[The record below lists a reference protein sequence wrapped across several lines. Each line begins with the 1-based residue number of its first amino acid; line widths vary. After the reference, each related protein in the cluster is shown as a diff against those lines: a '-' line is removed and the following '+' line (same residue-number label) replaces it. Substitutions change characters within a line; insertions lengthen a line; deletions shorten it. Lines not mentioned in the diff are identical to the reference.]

1 MESQIVGAYNLVL
14 DAQELVQTIESFS
27 TDYYVDL
34 EPHQSQAFLRAK
46 LKARDVFQ
54 ELSKLLPA
62 DARPSLSATTP
73 ASRVGHASEKGQGS
87 E

>member
-1 MESQIVGAYNLVL
+1 MESQLAGAYNLVL
-14 DAQELVQTIESFS
+14 DAQELVQRIESYS
-27 TDYYVDL
+27 SDYYVDL
-34 EPHQSQAFLRAK
+34 ETHQSQAFLRAK

-73 ASRVGHASEKGQGS
+73 AAPVGQASEKGQGS